1 MTLFIASLFLPYTIN
16 FDSNEVTPENVSR
29 QPTESDEDAR
39 KNGEVSIWS
48 QPPPTNGTLPS
59 TGIPKTP
66 GATTNLETIFQPY
79 IERPCNLVAPSP
91 RKKGKQTPANVST
104 SNLSITSI
112 TRNPHLMPL
121 SDLYFPSE
129 TGSPYWNQ
137 PPSRA
142 GPAPPSDIRHFK
154 AQAQE
159 VHATTAW
166 RATKTSRERSRNAS
180 NERKFTEENYA
191 IRAARRGNGGLWQ
204 VIDAVSDAGLLTD
217 KTWVGTLGMNT
228 DALDDHLK
236 SVIFER
242 LEDDYES
249 LV

>member
-16 FDSNEVTPENVSR
+16 FDSNDSTPENVTR
-29 QPTESDEDAR
+29 QPTKNDEDPR
-39 KNGEVSIWS
+39 KNNAVSLWTPGPS
-48 QPPPTNGTLPS
+48 THGALSS

-79 IERPCNLVAPSP
+79 IERPFNLSAPSP
-91 RKKGKQTPANVST
+91 RRKGKQTPANNST
-104 SNLSITSI
+104 TSLPNASTI
-112 TRNPHLMPL
+112 RHPHLMPL
-121 SDLYFPSE
+121 SDLYSPSE
-129 TGSPYWNQ
+129 IKSPYWNQ

-142 GPAPPSDIRHFK
+142 GPPPPSDIRHFK
-154 AQAQE
+154 AQVQE
-159 VHATTAW
+159 KAASLAW
-166 RATKTSRERSRNAS
+166 RATRTSRERSRNS
-180 NERKFTEENYA
+180 SSERKFTEDNYA
-191 IRAARRGNGGLWQ
+191 VRAARRGNGGLWQ
-204 VIDAVSDAGLLTD
+204 VIDSVSDAGLLND